1 MGSAEDENR
10 LIRGGPEGP
19 PHRAGGGVP
28 ADLRLA
34 PIPPCRATYRP
45 VATGLR
51 PALAAERVRYV
62 VVGGEAVTLHG
73 HVRLTGD
80 VDVYYSSD
88 SENLRLL
95 FAALESFWD
104 GDVPGIDSP
113 SALAPE
119 GVVVQF
125 GLPPNRIDL
134 LNAIDGVSFDEAWAG
149 HVEAVIVGEGD
160 EIPLRFIGLDALVKN
175 KRASGRP
182 KDLDDLSYLGLED

>member
-1 MGSAEDENR
+1 MSPVRIDASHFSPDT
-10 LIRGGPEGP
+10 
-19 PHRAGGGVP
+19 RAFF
-28 ADLRLA
+28 A
-34 PIPPCRATYRP
+34 
-45 VATGLR
+45 
-51 PALAAERVRYV
+51 ALAAERVRYV
-62 VVGGEAVTLHG
+62 VVGGEAVILHG

-125 GLPPNRIDL
+125 GQPPNRIDL

-160 EIPLRFIGLDALVKN
+160 EIPIRFIGLDALIKN

-182 KDLDDLSYLGLED
+182 KDLDDLSYLGTED